1 MIKITVKNLTG
12 EKIMRN
18 LKKIL
23 ESRYLNIREYY
34 GLALKLTEKIFKE
47 NRIWIFYFLVLAFAA
62 SVDDVFTL
70 LVGLKNTEWIISMS
84 LVLILS
90 VSYILFYRK
99 VVYKI
104 EGKEKS
110 EIKKVFFK
118 AVIWGIVEVSAINLY
133 TNDYFKNKIPD
144 IIPFLAGIMCVVIYF
159 SFLYFKVLYISRN
172 IRLKDTIEYSF
183 YLGKGN
189 RMRMFFPLFL
199 SEILF
204 LQIYLWLD
212 FLLKASVENKI
223 LILLGAFILTVF
235 QTIFKILNVA
245 LEDVIYLNVEYMDR
259 KKMSNIEDVRGQ
271 Q

>member
-1 MIKITVKNLTG
+1 
-12 EKIMRN
+12 
-18 LKKIL
+18 
-23 ESRYLNIREYY
+23 
-34 GLALKLTEKIFKE
+34 
-47 NRIWIFYFLVLAFAA
+47 
-62 SVDDVFTL
+62 
-70 LVGLKNTEWIISMS
+70 
-84 LVLILS
+84 
-90 VSYILFYRK
+90 
-99 VVYKI
+99 
-104 EGKEKS
+104 
-110 EIKKVFFK
+110 
-118 AVIWGIVEVSAINLY
+118 
-133 TNDYFKNKIPD
+133 
-144 IIPFLAGIMCVVIYF
+144 MCVVIYF

-172 IRLKDTIEYSF
+172 IGLKDTIEYSF